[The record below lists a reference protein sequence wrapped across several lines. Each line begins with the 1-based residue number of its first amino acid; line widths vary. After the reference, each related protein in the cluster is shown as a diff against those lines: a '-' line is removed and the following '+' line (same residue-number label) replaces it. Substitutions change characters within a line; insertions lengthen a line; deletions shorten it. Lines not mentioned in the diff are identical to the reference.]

1 MSFDH
6 SFGESTQPLGPYQVV
21 SPDAPM
27 VFTWDNNLVQIM
39 DAWMSSPQ
47 SSQGSPLLSVAAD
60 LSGPANLTHLSFRR
74 NDAVLHMELVAS
86 VAVINLIKMELD
98 RVRVSSSF
106 ANCAR
111 IVASQL
117 RGACGVGLITLLKQR
132 IDVAKAKK
140 LVCSIKKSGRER
152 SAEKSISGCIGA
164 PVTFSSPEGTIT
176 CRCKAARAT
185 PM

>member
-1 MSFDH
+1 
-6 SFGESTQPLGPYQVV
+6 
-21 SPDAPM
+21 
-27 VFTWDNNLVQIM
+27 M
-39 DAWMSSPQ
+39 DAWMSPPQ
-47 SSQGSPLLSVAAD
+47 SSQGSPLLSVAVD
-60 LSGPANLTHLSFRR
+60 LSVSTTTAMFVETLLSGNYFSFFNAPAKHFCR
-74 NDAVLHMELVAS
+74 
-86 VAVINLIKMELD
+86 
-98 RVRVSSSF
+98 SSSF

-152 SAEKSISGCIGA
+152 SAEKPMSGCIGA

-176 CRCKAARAT
+176 CCCKAARAT